1 MIITQNGMIPFG
13 SDKSQKRHL
22 EEHLDFSVLPP
33 KPYRIPVYYPESG
46 VSGEFVV
53 PEEGLGLS
61 PFGSGLGT
69 VRRQK
74 YNACGLMNTNLHR
87 ALEQYTAYI
96 LF

>member
-1 MIITQNGMIPFG
+1 MIITQNGMIPLG
-13 SDKSQKRHL
+13 NDKSQKRHL
-22 EEHLDFSVLPP
+22 EEHLDFSIPP
-33 KPYRIPVYYPESG
+33 KAYRIPVYYPESG
-46 VSGEFVV
+46 VSGVFVA

-74 YNACGLMNTNLHR
+74 YNPCGLKNTDLHR